1 MSESIADNYVKAMI
15 RVSTFPMMCREKAV
29 GASLRMQPV
38 KVALEQE
45 GRNKSNPSV
54 RSALLAHKVRHD

>member
-29 GASLRMQPV
+29 GASL
-38 KVALEQE
+38 
-45 GRNKSNPSV
+45 S
-54 RSALLAHKVRHD
+54 